1 MSDTATAGE
10 SAPDED
16 DQGYSG
22 LFGAFRYGYRTS
34 ESRLFRIYAFL
45 SFVVGLLLGFVFALA
60 LVRWFF
66 TTLGQSA
73 LATTSN
79 AFLGVVAM
87 FVLGPLFAP
96 VLLVARRHRRDEST
110 PTYDGG
116 VALAG
121 FAFLVSLYVGLVISV
136 PPQYQSADPGAV
148 GSVLYSLPQLWG
160 LVPPVVGAA
169 LVAVVHRL
177 LR

>member
-1 MSDTATAGE
+1 
-10 SAPDED
+10 
-16 DQGYSG
+16 
-22 LFGAFRYGYRTS
+22 
-34 ESRLFRIYAFL
+34 
-45 SFVVGLLLGFVFALA
+45 VFALA

-121 FAFLVSLYVGLVISV
+121 FAFLVSLYVGLAISV

>member
-10 SAPDED
+10 SAPDEED
-16 DQGYSG
+16 GYAG
-22 LFGAFRYGYRTS
+22 LFGAFRYGFS
-34 ESRLFRIYAFL
+34 ASDSRLFRVYAFV
-45 SFVVGLLLGFVFALA
+45 SFVVGLLLGFVFVLA

-96 VLLVARRHRRDEST
+96 VLFVARRHRRDEST
-110 PTYDGG
+110 PTYDAG

-121 FAFLVSLYVGLVISV
+121 FVFLVSLYVGLVVSV

-169 LVAVVHRL
+169 LVVAVHRL